1 MNRTRDHLRR
11 RGISAFLAITALMTL
26 LVTPASVAAS
36 PGSGR
41 IYFNTDRWGGWEL
54 ASMLPDGSDIQRI
67 TNTAADEI
75 RADAHVDGDG
85 DVHLVFEAGSYNDA
99 ILHIYTMTVG
109 VPGSYHQ
116 LTTAAGNQVTARWS
130 PDGSQIVYR
139 SNETGARNLY
149 VMNADGTNQ
158 HPITANTDPSINY
171 NYPAWS
177 PDGNT
182 IAVTSNR
189 DGHHG
194 RQGAIL
200 LMNTDGSNVRRL
212 TWLESMDGL
221 PSFSPDGS
229 KLTFIDSDCF
239 SGGCGPGHVYIANV
253 NGTGIRQLTQ
263 GGPKGEGEWNP
274 VFSPDGTKIAFM
286 SIAAPD
292 ILRYGDARWDIE
304 TVNVDGTGR
313 QNLTGPNVISEAA
326 PAWK

>member
-1 MNRTRDHLRR
+1 MNRTRNHRR
-11 RGISAFLAITALMTL
+11 TRGISALVAIAGLVTL
-26 LVTPASVAAS
+26 LLTPASAAAS
-36 PGSGR
+36 PGGSR

-75 RADAHVDGDG
+75 RADAYIDGAG
-85 DVHLVFEAGSYNDA
+85 HVHLVFEAGTYPTD
-99 ILHIYTMTVG
+99 LHLYRLTVG
-109 VPGSYHQ
+109 VPGSYEQ
-116 LTTAAGNQVTARWS
+116 LTTAAGIQANARWS

-139 SNETGARNLY
+139 SSETGARNLFI
-149 VMNADGTNQ
+149 MNADGTNQ
-158 HPITANTDPSINY
+158 HPITANTDPNVYY

-194 RQGAIL
+194 REGAIF
-200 LMNTDGSNVRRL
+200 LMNTDGSNVRRV

-229 KLTFIDSDCF
+229 KLTWIDSDCF

-253 NGTGIRQLTQ
+253 DGTGVRQLTQ
-263 GGPKGEGEWNP
+263 GGSRGEGEWNP

-313 QNLTGPNVISEAA
+313 QNLTGPNLISEAA
-326 PAWK
+326 PSWH